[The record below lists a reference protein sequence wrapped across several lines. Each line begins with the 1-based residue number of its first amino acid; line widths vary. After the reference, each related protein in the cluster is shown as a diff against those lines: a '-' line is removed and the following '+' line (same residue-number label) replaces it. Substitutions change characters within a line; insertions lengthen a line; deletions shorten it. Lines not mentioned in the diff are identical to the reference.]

1 MEIVIRLL
9 LFLKKILAANDRMFS
24 FLIFLQQL

>member
-1 MEIVIRLL
+1 MEIVIRQQ

-24 FLIFLQQL
+24 FPIVLQQL